1 MIRIFLTGDN
11 HIGLKYASHER
22 ASVLSSA
29 RLTAFEGM
37 VSAANEAGCG
47 LFVIAGDLFENTYG
61 VPKRDVK
68 SLVGMLEGFRGTV
81 AVLPGNH
88 DYYDSDVKVWQY
100 FEDCAGS
107 ADNIVLMKEYRP
119 YRLSLGEDEAVL
131 YPAMCTSMHSAPGEN
146 NLGWI
151 KRAEIDGGCFNI
163 GIAHGALEGET
174 IDTEGQ
180 YFLMTRRELEDIPLD
195 LWLLGHTHVPFPE
208 LGTEFAAS
216 GRIFNAGTHVQTDVA
231 CNCAGQCFIIELAD
245 DKSVRA
251 KRIDSGTLRFCRKYI
266 RLSPGNMRSQLER
279 ELSALGDGSVVD
291 LVLSG
296 AVTDEEYAG
305 RAERLD
311 GMLGRFI
318 EGTYNDSALSRL
330 ISPELIDSEF
340 AETSFA
346 AHFLKALLD
355 EPKEAQLAY
364 ELLKSLEEGKR

>member
-1 MIRIFLTGDN
+1 M
-11 HIGLKYASHER
+11 
-22 ASVLSSA
+22 LSSA

-100 FEDCAGS
+100 FGDCAGS

-216 GRIFNAGTHVQTDVA
+216 GRIFNAGRTSRRTWPA
-231 CNCAGQCFIIELAD
+231 TA
-245 DKSVRA
+245 
-251 KRIDSGTLRFCRKYI
+251 
-266 RLSPGNMRSQLER
+266 PG
-279 ELSALGDGSVVD
+279 SAS
-291 LVLSG
+291 
-296 AVTDEEYAG
+296 
-305 RAERLD
+305 
-311 GMLGRFI
+311 
-318 EGTYNDSALSRL
+318 
-330 ISPELIDSEF
+330 
-340 AETSFA
+340 
-346 AHFLKALLD
+346 
-355 EPKEAQLAY
+355 
-364 ELLKSLEEGKR
+364 